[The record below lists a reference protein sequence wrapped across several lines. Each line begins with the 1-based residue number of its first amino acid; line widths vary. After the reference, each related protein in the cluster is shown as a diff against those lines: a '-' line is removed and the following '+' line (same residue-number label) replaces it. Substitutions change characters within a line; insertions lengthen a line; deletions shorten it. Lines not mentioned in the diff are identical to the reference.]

1 MSNFI
6 FTYVNINS
14 FRHKFAPSSEILSK
28 KLVDFMAI
36 AETKLDSSFPSAQFY
51 VEDFTLH
58 RQDFTALSGGLIVY
72 IRSDLPH
79 RRLKYAEVNC
89 DGFESLCIEVT
100 IGNTKTAITALY
112 KHPAVNNDCF
122 KKSVSHIA
130 DCLLKTYDDLVFLG
144 DANCCPTK
152 STTIQDL
159 CDTYGLSNLVKEPTC
174 HKGPTSTL
182 LDVILVTN
190 HKRYSG
196 VLNTNFCLSDV
207 HNIIGAATK
216 RFAPSQKPRKINYR
230 SFHHFNDSDFLY
242 DISSAPF
249 HVAEIFDDVDDTST
263 LITDVVDFHAPM
275 KSKFVKCKPVAYM
288 NSQLRKALYAR
299 NMARNKFKKFG
310 KSHWEENRRER
321 NRVVSIRKQSIKNY
335 FSKKCEKADRN
346 FWATI
351 KPFLTDKKF
360 KGNNTI
366 ILNENDKTVT
376 DSCEVAEIFNKYFV
390 SIASEIG
397 PPDPIISA
405 DEAISTHQNHPS
417 VIKIRE
423 KHSELYNSFSFHA
436 VNPEEIMV
444 YMKQFNIKKATGYDN
459 IPGKIIRLA
468 QKELSVPFANLIN
481 TSLSRNIF
489 PDVMKCAEVSPIF
502 KKDDNLLKGNFRLVS
517 ILTSISK
524 IYENVLNHQLLGHF
538 YAIFNDLLSAF
549 RKGHSCQSL
558 LLKFVEDMKNALDQ
572 KHAVGALFM
581 DLSKAFDGLPH
592 GLLVAKLHAYGLSPA
607 ACCLLGDYLSGRT
620 GSGWKYPTP
629 EVPGKLLPK
638 VSPRV
643 LSWVPCFL
651 TFSSTTCFI
660 LWKNVRC
667 IIMQTTI
674 LCQT

>member
-1 MSNFI
+1 
-6 FTYVNINS
+6 
-14 FRHKFAPSSEILSK
+14 
-28 KLVDFMAI
+28 
-36 AETKLDSSFPSAQFY
+36 
-51 VEDFTLH
+51 
-58 RQDFTALSGGLIVY
+58 
-72 IRSDLPH
+72 
-79 RRLKYAEVNC
+79 
-89 DGFESLCIEVT
+89 
-100 IGNTKTAITALY
+100 
-112 KHPAVNNDCF
+112 
-122 KKSVSHIA
+122 
-130 DCLLKTYDDLVFLG
+130 
-144 DANCCPTK
+144 
-152 STTIQDL
+152 
-159 CDTYGLSNLVKEPTC
+159 
-174 HKGPTSTL
+174 
-182 LDVILVTN
+182 
-190 HKRYSG
+190 
-196 VLNTNFCLSDV
+196 
-207 HNIIGAATK
+207 
-216 RFAPSQKPRKINYR
+216 
-230 SFHHFNDSDFLY
+230 
-242 DISSAPF
+242 
-249 HVAEIFDDVDDTST
+249 
-263 LITDVVDFHAPM
+263 M
-275 KSKFVKCKPVAYM
+275 KSKFVKCKPVPYM
-288 NSQLRKALYAR
+288 NSQLRKAMYAR

-405 DEAISTHQNHPS
+405 DDAISTHQNHPS

-468 QKELSVPFANLIN
+468 HKELSVPFANLIN

-502 KKDDNLLKGNFRLVS
+502 KKDDNLLKGNFRPVS

-581 DLSKAFDGLPH
+581 DLSKEFDCLPH

-607 ACCLLGDYLSGRT
+607 ACCLLGDYLSGRRQRVKISNARST
-620 GSGWKYPTP
+620 WETLAKGVPQGSILGP
-629 EVPGKLLPK
+629 LLFNIFINDMFYFMEKCSLYNYADDNSLSNSAPS
-638 VSPRV
+638 VDEV
-643 LSWVPCFL
+643 LSNLRHDCEISLRWFNQNGMEANPNKFQFFISSSCQNESIELKISDNVTITSEPCIKALGISIDSRL
-651 TFSSTTCFI
+651 TFTDHISSGCAKAARQLNALSRISKNLDLKCRKLIFQSFVLSNFTYCPIVWHFCGKQNNGKIEKIQDRALRI
-660 LWKNVRC
+660 LYDDYASECSELLDKSGAISMLQYRLNC
-667 IIMQTTI
+667 IILEVFKSIHNSSPLYIQDMFEVKKSSYSLRDSSKLVQPKRNTTTFGLRSFTYFGSKLWNDLPI
-674 LCQT
+674 DFKETTDLALFKDRLRHWDGPKFDDVINFYV